1 MRKLCERLGI
11 RQIRTT
17 PYHLQS
23 NGAVE
28 RMHGTLVPMLRKL
41 VKKDIPWDEQLKFA
55 LYAIRATP
63 NKSTGFAPFQIIHGR
78 VFRSPLEV
86 VLQEIDPVE
95 CTNVKAVE
103 WLVELG
109 RRVSKISEEVEANIG
124 KAQCERKDRHD
135 KKAVVQTFERGDK
148 VLTRIPGLKSKL
160 EGSWEGPFVVLDVPS
175 EFHVVLGT
183 PGKACG
189 KAQGK
194 RVHINA
200 CKPYLEMSV
209 HRVAVWASEDSS
221 RPCC

>member
-1 MRKLCERLGI
+1 M
-11 RQIRTT
+11 
-17 PYHLQS
+17 
-23 NGAVE
+23 VE
-28 RMHGTLVPMLRKL
+28 RMHGTLVPMMCKL
-41 VKKDIPWDEQLKFA
+41 VKKDIPWDEQLKFV

-109 RRVSKISEEVEANIG
+109 RRVSKIREEVEANIG

-135 KKAVVQTFERGDK
+135 KKAVVRTFERGDK

-160 EGSWEGPFVVLDVPS
+160 EGSWDGPFVVLDVP
-175 EFHVVLGT
+175 LL
-183 PGKACG
+183 CW
-189 KAQGK
+189 
-194 RVHINA
+194 VH
-200 CKPYLEMSV
+200 L
-209 HRVAVWASEDSS
+209 
-221 RPCC
+221 